1 MTYPDHITPSR
12 LLASVIEE
20 LDIPSH
26 LHEEAV
32 AAYTEVGGYLDAH
45 FVEAGRS
52 GCEIYPQGSF
62 RLGTVVRPVRQ
73 DDYDIDLVCLRD
85 LSKPSVT
92 QAHLKDQVGGAIRK
106 YLEENRPA
114 PGLSEGGR
122 CWTLTYDKGFHMD
135 VLPSIP
141 DADGDETAILI
152 TDRDLRDWQH
162 SNPIG
167 YANWFHARM
176 ADEFAIRKTELAES
190 IQARAEEVPDWRVKT
205 TLQRS
210 VQILKRHRDIT
221 FGDDDNRPISIIITT
236 LAAHAYNGNG
246 DLFDVLKQIVERMPN
261 HVERRDGVWWV
272 PNPVQPDENFADRW
286 NTYPER
292 RRKFLEWLEQLRAD
306 LTALDEA
313 REPTTALARLA
324 ESLGREPVHKAAA
337 ALGLQSETENSTSAR
352 PIRTRDPG
360 EEFIDDLGFSVAIS
374 GSVRIKA
381 AVKKKDGFRD
391 GALSQFGN
399 RIQTDRWL
407 DFTIADSDV
416 PWPYRVFWKV
426 KNTGREAEAADD
438 LRGEITEGENKKTEH
453 TKYRGDH
460 YVECYIVKNGAC
472 VAVARQ
478 PVTIV

>member
-1 MTYPDHITPSR
+1 MTYPDHITPGQ
-12 LLASVIEE
+12 LLTSIIEE
-20 LDIPSH
+20 LDIPPH
-26 LHEEAV
+26 LQEGAI
-32 AAYTEVGGYLDAH
+32 AAYTEVGGYLDEH
-45 FVEAGRS
+45 FLEAGRS

-62 RLGTVVRPVRQ
+62 RLGTVVRPVGQ

-85 LSKPSVT
+85 LSKNSVT
-92 QAHLKDQVGGAIRK
+92 QADLKEQVGDAIRK
-106 YLEENRPA
+106 YLEENRSA

-122 CWTLTYDKGFHMD
+122 CWTLTYNQGFHMD

-141 DADGDETAILI
+141 YTDGDETAILI
-152 TDRDLRDWQH
+152 TDRDMRDWQH

-190 IQARAEEVPDWRVKT
+190 IQVKTEEVADWRVKT

-210 VQILKRHRDIT
+210 VQILKRHRDIA
-221 FGDDDNRPISIIITT
+221 FGDDDEKPISIIITT

-246 DLFDVLKQIVERMPN
+246 DLFAVLKQIVDGMSA
-261 HVERRDGVWWV
+261 HIERRDGVWWV
-272 PNPVQPDENFADRW
+272 PNPVQPEENFADRW

-292 RRKFLEWLEQLRAD
+292 RRRFLEWLEQVRAD

-313 REPTTALARLA
+313 HEPTIAVTRLA

-337 ALGLQSETENSTSAR
+337 TLGLQPETNNSTGTR
-352 PIRTRDPG
+352 PTKTRDPG
-360 EEFIDDLGFSVAIS
+360 EEFIEDLGFDVTIS
-374 GSVRIKA
+374 GSVRINA

-391 GALSQFGN
+391 GVLRQFGN
-399 RIQTDRWL
+399 RVQMDRWL
-407 DFTIADSDV
+407 DFTIAGCDI
-416 PWPYRVFWKV
+416 PGPYRVFWKV

-460 YVECYIVKNGAC
+460 YVECYIVKNGTC
-472 VAVARQ
+472 VAVARH